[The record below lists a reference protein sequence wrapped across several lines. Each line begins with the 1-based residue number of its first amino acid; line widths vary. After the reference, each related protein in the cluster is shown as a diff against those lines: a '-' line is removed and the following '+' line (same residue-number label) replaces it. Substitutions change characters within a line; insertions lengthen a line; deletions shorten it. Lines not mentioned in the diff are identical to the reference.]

1 MYLSIWQG
9 AVGQFC
15 TGRCRTGRCRTGR
28 CCAGRRVD
36 KSDVVQFRWKS
47 MLLFFSIVL
56 VLLVV
61 RQGSAQDS
69 KAARDAVGS
78 LHQGKQGTVDGEA
91 RPLVLAHYMP
101 WYEAKPL
108 SQTWGWH
115 WTMNHFDPDRIEGGR
130 RSIASNYYPL
140 IGPYDSGDPDVLE
153 CHLLMMKI
161 AGIDG
166 VIVDWYG
173 LTDYRDYALLHRNT
187 TRLLQQCEKLQM
199 RFVICYEDQ
208 TLPALVKAERLKESS
223 MVQHAAEEINWLS
236 RYWFNSGSY
245 VRIQNRPV
253 LLSFGHDGLTPQ
265 QWSQCLK
272 KLEKPVAY
280 YSQDTMR
287 PGGVGGFN
295 WPSPHQ
301 GLAQYERF
309 LNMAPHWPS
318 FIPAAF
324 PRFDDV
330 YKQAGVGD
338 GFPKIPDRSGEILRD
353 TLRRCKDP
361 KAPIIQIATW
371 NDWGEG
377 TQVEP
382 SIEHGFRDLEYI
394 QSFVQKE
401 LSVRSGFSASDLRLP
416 TEILKLKR
424 SGRPVSPEA
433 LRKSAVSIIH
443 GDTTVAR
450 AMLEQ
455 YQ

>member
-1 MYLSIWQG
+1 MGQSIWQRG
-9 AVGQFC
+9 TGQRCIGLWC
-15 TGRCRTGRCRTGR
+15 TDQ
-28 CCAGRRVD
+28 RVD
-36 KSDVVQFRWKS
+36 KSDRDQLLWKS
-47 MLLFFSIVL
+47 MFVFLSIVL
-56 VLLVV
+56 VLSVA
-61 RQGSAQDS
+61 QPGSAQEPQEAS
-69 KAARDAVGS
+69 GAVGS
-78 LHQGKQGTVDGEA
+78 LYQGQQGNAGGQSK
-91 RPLVLAHYMP
+91 PLVLAHYMP

-108 SQTWGWH
+108 SQNWGWH
-115 WTMNHFDPDRIEGGR
+115 WTMNHFDPERIERGR

-153 CHLLMMKI
+153 CHLLTMKI

-208 TLPALVKAERLKESS
+208 TLPALVNAERLTESS

-236 RYWFNSGSY
+236 RYWFKSGSY
-245 VRIQNRPV
+245 VRIQDRPV

-272 KLEKPVAY
+272 RLEKPVAY

-301 GLAQYERF
+301 GLAQYGRF
-309 LNMAPHWPS
+309 LDMATNWPS

-330 YKQAGVGD
+330 YQRAGVGD
-338 GFPKIPDRSGEILRD
+338 GFPTISDRSGEVLKE
-353 TLRRCKDP
+353 TLRRCKHP

-382 SIEHGFRDLEYI
+382 SLEHGFRDLEYI
-394 QSFVQKE
+394 QSFVRKE
-401 LSVRSGFSASDLRLP
+401 LSVRSEFSASDLRLP
-416 TEILKLKR
+416 SEILKLKR
-424 SGRPVSPEA
+424 SGRPVPPEA
-433 LRKSAVSIIH
+433 LRNSVLSIMQGDSA
-443 GDTTVAR
+443 VAR
-450 AMLEQ
+450 AMLAK